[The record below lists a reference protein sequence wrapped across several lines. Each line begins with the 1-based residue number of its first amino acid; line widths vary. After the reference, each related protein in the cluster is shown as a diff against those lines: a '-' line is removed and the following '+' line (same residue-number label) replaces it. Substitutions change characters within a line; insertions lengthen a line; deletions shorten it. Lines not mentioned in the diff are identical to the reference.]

1 MTVVYCST
9 NVITYASV
17 SSAIYYLESGLKSL
31 GIPSWS
37 SSLASCGNIVYSLT
51 VNGTD
56 YSTYS
61 TMFPTSD
68 AFNTETGEINLE
80 SRDTSKVSGHSFV
93 LKATVRDIYVES
105 SFTVSYLRECV
116 ETSIIPPN
124 QVT

>member
-1 MTVVYCST
+1 
-9 NVITYASV
+9 
-17 SSAIYYLESGLKSL
+17 
-31 GIPSWS
+31 
-37 SSLASCGNIVYSLT
+37 
-51 VNGTD
+51 
-56 YSTYS
+56 
-61 TMFPTSD
+61 MFPTSD

-124 QVT
+124 QVTQYSYKVLNPTLVILILPFKAEPDCSRAV